1 MTRRSL
7 ALRRPDAVSALR
19 PSIAGYV
26 TFTGASG
33 EYLHDDRPL
42 LTSVGTLEY
51 GIKVK
56 FAALNRAHNLCGWG
70 SGASGMSVAANPPGN
85 TLKISMIN
93 SVAGVIG
100 GAASSV
106 VIPAATATQPTWLR
120 ARVTVSTAI
129 CEYWYSYDPT
139 DDYEQVA
146 TWTPI
151 GTPQT
156 GTGAGTTPTLAGT
169 DLQIV
174 GNMGTALP
182 SMAGNV
188 YAFVEKVN
196 GVRVSWFTNADIPAS
211 PEQTF
216 VSAGGGQLWAM
227 ALWQTTS
234 FTSSQSYSG
243 GLRADFAFERENTG
257 LSDETLLGVVDLDHQ
272 TVRVSYQ
279 PGLIPNHPTLGAYVE
294 SMLVRSTAGF
304 PATNLD
310 GLMMMRYL
318 SSDPALNHG
327 WASTID
333 SGLLGQQWYYYALF
347 ARYDDT
353 SGWFKVAEEGWLNPG
368 EYGYPD
374 RLWWALPTYYRR
386 LDTSTWIFPGYF
398 RRIADAI
405 GYEMDVL
412 RSYATTLGDVW
423 DFEKISAKLLPEAGA
438 ALGLPQESANGDRRL
453 RTLVGNAMVL
463 RKQKGTQQGIEGYVA
478 ALTGYPT
485 RAYEGL
491 NLFLRQQHT
500 EWPNSFTAGT
510 FSGAAGTDNNPGWS
524 SQTGAT
530 VYGQVSRQI
539 AASNEGSPIGL
550 ADGGFYLRMTNTTGA
565 SGIVDFT
572 YGSDNAANGTNG
584 VLSFIPVIGGHK
596 YRFSTC
602 IKASVASTLT
612 NIKVDW
618 FDQYGAAAGS
628 TGNIV
633 FVNIGTTWLRVYTA
647 TAITAPATA
656 CYAKIHILV
665 PAGVAASA
673 HVNIWRPMFCDLAW
687 RPEGIPTQAKGND
700 PLSSVQPEDS
710 GTFRFWAYYEAPR
723 EVKVNIYPNRTNF
736 ALNSDFTLNDQPP
749 GAWSTYD
756 APTYAQLPV
765 AYDSYADIIDAA
777 PDWETSYADM
787 AAGLYPFSV
796 NAPTIIYDPAGG
808 RMHINKST
816 GPYGYTLMHTY
827 FEAADLEG
835 MSAAIGA
842 YSSASTRGDAP
853 GYLTPLTGSVST
865 PDPGP
870 FPAKCTLVY
879 KILGPTVAG
888 GATNHTI
895 AAQYDGDPQR
905 SWLLRRSESTGGY
918 IWTVS
923 PGGTVASAVSRS
935 LATLTLPNTD
945 QYLALSID
953 LDVGSGNQTL
963 TPWSSTD
970 GVTWVAD
977 TAQASTA
984 TTTRPFDSTGPIRIG
999 AYTAAQEPFEGRI
1012 YAVEMRTGADPNLGA
1027 GSIPGAGSLDLPG
1040 VNGNVVTVP
1049 NYAGINIVG
1058 DLTLIVDCALP
1069 DWTAPSTDQ
1078 LISKWNPG
1086 KLSYKLYV
1094 SGGGYLVFQWSAD
1107 GTNTGPAVSTA
1118 PVTPL
1123 PAAGARQAV
1132 RVDFD
1137 VNNGAAGRTTTFWQA
1152 PTAAGPW
1159 TQIGAPVVQAGIT
1172 SIFAGTSTLILGAD
1186 SMVANAFPMSIYGAS
1201 IRAGMTGTATPF
1213 ATEVFNFN
1221 GITDLPPG
1229 TNKAATTVIT
1239 NSGQTMT
1246 LNTAGGT
1253 PIAISEGSPGTY
1265 WRFDAND
1272 YPGTGTSYTDPR
1284 GNVWTLTNGSA
1295 ITPYAPPSQGTKLS
1309 LAFEWYTDNDVIYKM
1324 LDPRTGLP
1332 IRTYSPEYTLTT
1344 TEGRYELVNAQP
1356 PAGALYG
1363 RLLVNVSN
1371 VVPNDTSF
1379 TWCLIEDAPYPEGY
1393 FNGNFPDGDDGD
1405 FYFAIGT
1412 GFTGAAHMSPSVYY
1426 QQFRHFA
1433 FGQNSS
1439 DALSTLMP
1447 RLLPFRRSF
1456 KIVHAA
1462 TGLYNKIV

>member
-19 PSIAGYV
+19 PLVAGFV
-26 TFTGASG
+26 AFTGATG
-33 EYLHDDRPL
+33 EYLHDDRPV

-56 FAALNRAHNLCGWG
+56 LSALNRAHNLAGWG
-70 SGASGMSVAANPPGN
+70 SGASRLSVNSNPPGN
-85 TLKISMIN
+85 TMTIAVIN

-100 GAASSV
+100 GAASST
-106 VIPAATATQPTWLR
+106 VIPATAATQPTWLR

-129 CEYWYSYDPT
+129 CEYWYSNDAT
-139 DDYEQVA
+139 DEYEQVS
-146 TWTPI
+146 WTPI

-174 GNMGTALP
+174 GNIGITLP

-188 YAFVEKVN
+188 YAFVEKVD
-196 GVRVSWFTNADIPAS
+196 GVRRSWFTNADIPAS
-211 PEQTF
+211 PKTEF
-216 VSAGGGQLWAM
+216 VSAGGGQLWDM
-227 ALWQTTS
+227 ELWQTTS
-234 FTSSQSYSG
+234 FTSTESYSG
-243 GLRADFAFERENTG
+243 GLRADFAFNREITG

-272 TVRVSYQ
+272 SVRVSYQ
-279 PGLIPNHPTLGAYVE
+279 PALIPDHPTLGAYVE
-294 SMLVRSTAGF
+294 AMLVRSTAGYA
-304 PATNLD
+304 ATNLD
-310 GLMMMRYL
+310 GLLMMRYL
-318 SSDPALNHG
+318 AADPALNDG

-333 SGLLGQQWYYYALF
+333 SGLNGQQWYYYSLF
-347 ARYDDT
+347 ARYDAT
-353 SGWFKVAEEGWLNPG
+353 SGWFKVAEEGWLNPA

-374 RLWWALPTYYRR
+374 RMWWALPTYYRR
-386 LDTSTWIFPGYF
+386 IDNHNTWIFPGYF
-398 RRIADAI
+398 RRICDAI

-423 DFEKISAKLLPEAGA
+423 DFEKLSAKLLPEAGA

-453 RTLVGNAMVL
+453 RTLVGNAMAL

-491 NLFLRQQHT
+491 NLLHRIQHA

-510 FSGAAGTDNNPGWS
+510 FSGDAGSDNNPGWS

-530 VYGQVSRQI
+530 VYGQVSRQT

-550 ADGGFYLRMTNTTGA
+550 ADGGFYLRVSNTTGA
-565 SGIVDFT
+565 SSQMDIT

-584 VLSFIPVIGGHK
+584 ILSMIPVIGGHK
-596 YRFSTC
+596 YRFSTA
-602 IKASVASTLT
+602 IKASVASTT
-612 NIKVDW
+612 VNFKVDW
-618 FDQYGAAAGS
+618 YDQYGAAAGTS
-628 TGNIV
+628 GNIV
-633 FVNIGTTWLRVYTA
+633 FVTIGTTWLRVYTA
-647 TAITAPATA
+647 AAITAPATA
-656 CYAKIHILV
+656 RYAKLHLLV
-665 PAGVAASA
+665 PAGMAASA
-673 HVNIWRPMFCDLAW
+673 HLNIWRPLFGDVAW

-700 PLSSVQPEDS
+700 ALSSVQPEDN
-710 GTFRFWAYYEAPR
+710 GTFRFWAYYEPPR
-723 EVKVNIYPNRTNF
+723 EVKINIYPNRTNF
-736 ALNSDFTLNDQPP
+736 ALNSDFTLNNQPP

-787 AAGLYPFSV
+787 AAGLYPFSQ
-796 NAPTIIYDPAGG
+796 NAPTIIYDPAAG
-808 RMHINKST
+808 RMHVNKT
-816 GPYGYTLMHTY
+816 TAPYGYTLMHTY

-853 GYLTPLTGSVST
+853 GYLTPLTGTASM

-879 KILGPTVAG
+879 KILGPTVAA

-895 AAQYDGDPQR
+895 AAQYDADPQR
-905 SWLLRRSESTGGY
+905 SWLLRRQEATGGY
-918 IWTVS
+918 AWTVS

-935 LATLTLPNTD
+935 LATLSLPNTD

-977 TAQASTA
+977 TAQASTLS
-984 TTTRPFDSTGPIRIG
+984 TVRPFDSTGPIRIG
-999 AYTAAQEPFEGRI
+999 AYTSTQEPFEGRI
-1012 YAVEMRTGADPNLGA
+1012 YAVEMRTGADPNLGSGSVPMA
-1027 GSIPGAGSLDLPG
+1027 GSIDLPG
-1040 VNGNVVTVP
+1040 VNGNYVSIP
-1049 NYAGINIVG
+1049 NYAGINITG
-1058 DLTLIVDCALP
+1058 DLTLIADVALP
-1069 DWTAPSTDQ
+1069 DWTPATTYQ
-1078 LISKWNPG
+1078 LIAKWNPG
-1086 KLSYKLYV
+1086 TLSYKVYIQS
-1094 SGGGYLVFQWSAD
+1094 SGVPILQWSAD
-1107 GTNTGPAVSTA
+1107 GTNTGNAVCTGNLGS
-1118 PVTPL
+1118 L
-1123 PAAGARQAV
+1123 EDGARQAV
-1132 RVDFD
+1132 RVDID
-1137 VNNGAAGRTTTFWQA
+1137 VDNGSAGRTITFWQA

-1159 TQIGAPVVQAGIT
+1159 TQIGTPVIAAGIT
-1172 SIFAGTSTLILGAD
+1172 SIFGGTSSLFLGTD
-1186 SMVANAFPMSIYGAS
+1186 STSANAAPMSIYGAS
-1201 IRAGMTGTATPF
+1201 IRNGQSGTATVGG
-1213 ATEVFNFN
+1213 TEVFNFN
-1221 GITDLPPG
+1221 GVTDLPPG
-1229 TNKAATTVIT
+1229 ANTAATTVLT

-1246 LNTAGGT
+1246 LNKAGAGT
-1253 PIAISEGSPGTY
+1253 QTSITPGGPGTY

-1272 YPGTGTSYTDPR
+1272 YPGTGTTYTDPR
-1284 GNVWTLTNGSA
+1284 GKVWTLTTAAA
-1295 ITPYAPPSQGTKLS
+1295 ITPYSPASQGTKLS
-1309 LAFEWYTDNDVIYKM
+1309 MAMEWYTDNDVIYKM
-1324 LDPRTGLP
+1324 LGADGNP

-1344 TEGRYELVNAQP
+1344 TEGRYELVNVQP
-1356 PAGALYG
+1356 PKGALYG
-1363 RLLVNVSN
+1363 RLLVIVSN
-1371 VVPNDTSF
+1371 VVAHDTSL

-1433 FGQNSS
+1433 YGSANS

-1456 KIVHAA
+1456 KIVHGA